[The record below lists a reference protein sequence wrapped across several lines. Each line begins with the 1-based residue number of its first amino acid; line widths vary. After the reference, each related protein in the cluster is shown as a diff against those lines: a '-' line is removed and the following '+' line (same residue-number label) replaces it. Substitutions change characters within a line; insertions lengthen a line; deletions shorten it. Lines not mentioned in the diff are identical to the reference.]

1 MQRDRTRT
9 PASKARTTTRRIE
22 RHRKAVAA
30 WLIVAMGP
38 DASPFAPLAR

>member
-1 MQRDRTRT
+1 MNRDRTRQ
-9 PASKARTTTRRIE
+9 PASKARTTTRRME

-30 WLIVAMGP
+30 WLVLAMAP